1 MCGIF
6 GAYSPKHSV
15 IQDLKTELTKG
26 MSFLERRGPDGKGT
40 WIHDKGHIGFAHTR
54 LSIIELTEFGRQ
66 PRKSKNNRFHITFN
80 GEIYNHT
87 DIRIQ
92 LQKDFHLTDTYWD
105 SGSDTET
112 LIEALSLWGV
122 KKTLQSINGMFAFAL
137 WDEQD
142 KSLYLA
148 RDRVGEKPLYF
159 GWLGL
164 SLYFSSDLAAFKA
177 SRAFNNPISKE
188 ALELYTQFNYVP
200 APYSIFEN
208 IYKLQPGTFIQF
220 KQGASPQDTAN
231 FPIKNSS
238 KVESEV
244 YWSFENVISNRR
256 IPIANLS
263 DAVENV
269 EMALFKA
276 IQSQTISDVPLGAF
290 LSGGIDS
297 SLIVALLS
305 KVQSSPT
312 KTYTIGFHE
321 DHLNE
326 APYAK
331 KIAQH
336 LGTDHTELYIHAN
349 DMKNVIPELPS
360 IYSEPFADSSQIP
373 TFMVSKLAV
382 NNVKVALS
390 GDAGDEL
397 FGGYNRYFWSKR
409 IWSKLSWMP
418 LSMRQALGEVIAR
431 IPTHRLDVAYEVL
444 SKFLPQKLQV
454 DQFGFKV
461 SKLGNRLRGVSSLE
475 DLYLSLV
482 KEWQFNSCLSSPVQL
497 NAYVLKNNLDKFS
510 DLDIRERMMFWDS
523 ISYLPD
529 DILCK
534 VDRAAMFNS
543 LETRCPFLDPGVI
556 NAAWDVSL
564 NLKFKDNSGKYILKA
579 ILEKHLPSN
588 LFERPKAGFAIPVG
602 DWLRSS
608 MKPWAEDLLS
618 QKRIREDGLFD
629 SDKISTAWNAHLDGK
644 DSHNALWSIL
654 MFNSWSDHFKDKSSL

>member
-6 GAYSPKHSV
+6 GAYSPKHSA
-15 IQDLKTELTKG
+15 IQDLNTELCKG

-40 WIHDKGHIGFAHTR
+40 WINDEGYIGFAHTR

-92 LQKDFHLTDTYWD
+92 LQKDFHLADTYWD

-148 RDRVGEKPLYF
+148 RDRVGEKPLYY
-159 GWLGL
+159 GWIGA
-164 SLYFSSDLAAFKA
+164 SLYFSSDIAAFKA
-177 SRAFNNPISKE
+177 SKSFNNPISQE

-200 APYSIFEN
+200 APYSIFQN
-208 IYKLQPGTFIQF
+208 IYKLQPGTFIQI
-220 KQGASPQDTAN
+220 KNGASPEDTAN
-231 FPIKNSS
+231 FPIQNSS
-238 KVESEV
+238 RVKSDT
-244 YWSFENVISNRR
+244 YWSFENVISQRR
-256 IPIANLS
+256 EPVRNLL
-263 DAVENV
+263 DAVESIEV
-269 EMALFKA
+269 ALNKS

-305 KVQSSPT
+305 KIQSSPT
-312 KTYTIGFHE
+312 KTYTIGFYE

-336 LGTDHTELYIHAN
+336 LGTDHTELYIHAD
-349 DMKNVIPELPS
+349 DMKDVIPDLPS
-360 IYSEPFADSSQIP
+360 VYSEPFADSSQIP
-373 TFMVSKLAV
+373 TLLVSKLAV
-382 NNVKVALS
+382 KNVKVALS

-409 IWSKLSWMP
+409 IWSKLAWMP
-418 LSMRQALGEVIAR
+418 VGMRQTLGRVIASM
-431 IPTHRLDVAYEVL
+431 PSHKLDIAYEVL
-444 SKFLPQKLQV
+444 VNFLPHKFHV
-454 DQFGFKV
+454 NQFGHKL

-482 KEWQFNSCLSSPVQL
+482 KEWQFNGCLSSPEILTSYIL
-497 NAYVLKNNLDKFS
+497 NNNLDKFQ

-534 VDRAAMFNS
+534 VDRAAMHNS

-556 NAAWDVSL
+556 KAAWDISL
-564 NLKFKDNSGKYILKA
+564 DLKIKNDSGKYILKA
-579 ILEKHLPSN
+579 LLGKHLPSN

-608 MKPWAEDLLS
+608 MKPWAEELLS
-618 QKRIREDGLFD
+618 EKRIREDGLFN
-629 SDKISTAWNAHLDGK
+629 SHAISAAWKAHLDGN

-654 MFNSWSDHFKDKSSL
+654 MFNSWADNFKDHPSK